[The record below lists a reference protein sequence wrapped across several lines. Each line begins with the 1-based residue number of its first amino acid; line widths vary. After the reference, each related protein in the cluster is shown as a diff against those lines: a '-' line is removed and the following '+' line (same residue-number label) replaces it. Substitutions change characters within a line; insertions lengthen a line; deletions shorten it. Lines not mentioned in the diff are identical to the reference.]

1 MFNIK
6 LKIFYYSENIK
17 RQAYLVLE
25 ENKVLQEQLDL
36 QTNRLT
42 DVQKTQIQ
50 EGKKFN
56 FIQKL
61 NFHFS

>member
-1 MFNIK
+1 MF
-6 LKIFYYSENIK
+6 IFLFIRENIK

-42 DVQKTQIQ
+42 DVQKGQIQ
-50 EGKKFN
+50 EGKN
-56 FIQKL
+56 FILIQIIIL
-61 NFHFS
+61 FD

>member
-1 MFNIK
+1 MEFDV
-6 LKIFYYSENIK
+6 LFFPRENIK

-42 DVQKTQIQ
+42 DVQKAQIQ
-50 EGKKFN
+50 EGIEFLCNLILK
-56 FIQKL
+56 
-61 NFHFS
+61 